1 MADNQD
7 PLAALQQLLDDQKQ
21 QAGGGATAAADQAP
35 GEVPAQ
41 TAPEEPKGPSA
52 EEIAQLQRQ
61 KQLEDQQK
69 IAEQLEKM
77 RSELTQTPE
86 YQARMSQKQASD
98 SLSKEK
104 SLEERSK
111 RIFQLKRLDNK

>member
-21 QAGGGATAAADQAP
+21 QAAAAPAGGDVVPDQAV
-35 GEVPAQ
+35 GEV
-41 TAPEEPKGPSA
+41 TLEEPKGPSA
-52 EEIAQLQRQ
+52 EEIAQLQAQ

-77 RSELTQTPE
+77 RNELTQTPE
-86 YQARMSQKQASD
+86 YQARLSQKASAD
-98 SLSKEK
+98 TLSKEK

-111 RIFQLKRLDNK
+111 RIFQLKRLDK

>member
-7 PLAALQQLLDDQKQ
+7 PLAALQQLLDEQKKQ
-21 QAGGGATAAADQAP
+21 GAAAP
-35 GEVPAQ
+35 GVAAGDDAAAIEPEV
-41 TAPEEPKGPSA
+41 KGPSA
-52 EEIAQLQRQ
+52 EEIAELQRQ

-77 RSELTQTPE
+77 RNELTQTPQ
-86 YQARMSQKQASD
+86 YQARMSQKSASD
-98 SLSKEK
+98 AQTLEK

-111 RIFQLKRLDNK
+111 RIFQLKRLDK